1 MGQTRTGAGA
11 KMVQNRSEYGINRF
25 AVKDAAS
32 MGSDGFRLDLR
43 LL

>member
-11 KMVQNRSEYGINRF
+11 KMVQNRSGYGINRF
-25 AVKDAAS
+25 ASKGAAS
-32 MGSDGFRLDLR
+32 MESDVFGLDLR